1 MDQTLQKQLLRGIWV
16 AIVITAV
23 IAAVYYVAPLVAPFL
38 FGWLI
43 AYILNPLVNLLQR
56 RARIPRWLA
65 VTLSLLLF
73 LTVSVGLITV
83 AVTNI
88 VLEINDLS
96 LMIQNNLNQWKTWF
110 TDYVNSEPIQ
120 NLIERFITY
129 YNENPQYQNTIQSNL
144 TSTGK
149 TVTDF
154 VSLVVKFI
162 LDNIVAIITSLPNM
176 ATVTIVALLAAFFI
190 SNDWKKLQGKLNA
203 WTPDFIVQPTKLVWA
218 DLQRALF
225 GYLRAQLI
233 LISITAMV
241 VIIGLLILRVEYA
254 ITIGLLIG
262 LVDLMPYLGTG
273 AAMVPWLTYAF
284 IQHDL
289 YLGIGLSI
297 LYGIILVA
305 RQILEPKVLA
315 TSIGLDALPTLISM
329 YVGLKLFGFLGLIIG
344 PVTLILLATFHRSGV
359 FRSIWR
365 YIVDGK
371 QNRSS

>member
-23 IAAVYYVAPLVAPFL
+23 IAAVYYITPLVAPFL
-38 FGWLI
+38 FAWFI

-65 VTLSLLLF
+65 VTVSLLL
-73 LTVSVGLITV
+73 LLAVSVGLITV

-88 VLEINDLS
+88 VLEINGLS
-96 LMIQNNLNQWKTWF
+96 VMIQNNLNEWKTWF

-162 LDNIVAIITSLPNM
+162 LDNIVALITSLPNM
-176 ATVTIVALLAAFFI
+176 ATVTIVALLASFFI
-190 SNDWKKLQGKLNA
+190 SNDWARLRSKLNE
-203 WTPDFIVQPTKLVWA
+203 WTPDFILQPTRLVWL
-218 DLQRALF
+218 DLQKALF

-233 LISITAMV
+233 LISITALF
-241 VIIGLLILRVEYA
+241 VIIGLMILRVKYA
-254 ITIGLLIG
+254 LTIGLLIG

-273 AAMVPWLTYAF
+273 AAMVPWIAYSF
-284 IQHDL
+284 IQHDY

-315 TSIGLDALPTLISM
+315 SSIGLDALPTLIAM

-344 PVTLILLATFHRSGV
+344 PVSLILLATFHRSGV
-359 FRSIWR
+359 FRGLWR
-365 YIVDGK
+365 YIVYGK
-371 QNRSS
+371 ETPM

>member
-1 MDQTLQKQLLRGIWV
+1 MDQTLQRQILRGIWV
-16 AIVITAV
+16 AVVIAAV
-23 IAAVYYVAPLVAPFL
+23 IAAVYFVAPLVAPFL

-56 RARIPRWLA
+56 RTRIPRWLA
-65 VTLSLLLF
+65 VTVSLLLF
-73 LTVSVGLITV
+73 LAISVGLITI

-96 LMIQNNLNQWKTWF
+96 IMIQNNLNQWKTWF
-110 TDYVNSEPIQ
+110 TDYVNSETIQ
-120 NLIERFITY
+120 NLIQRVMNY

-144 TSTGK
+144 TTTGK

-154 VSLVVKFI
+154 ISLVVKFI
-162 LDNIVAIITSLPNM
+162 LDNIVALITGLPKM

-190 SNDWKKLQGKLNA
+190 SNDWRRLQRLLNDWA
-203 WTPDFIVQPTKLVWA
+203 PDFIVQPTKLVWA
-218 DLQRALF
+218 DLQKALF

-233 LISITAMV
+233 LISITALV
-241 VIIGLLILRVEYA
+241 VITGLLILRVEYA

-262 LVDLMPYLGTG
+262 LVDLLPYLGTG
-273 AAMVPWLTYAF
+273 AAMVPWLIYAF
-284 IQHDL
+284 IQNDY

-315 TSIGLDALPTLISM
+315 TSIGLEPLPTLIAM
-329 YVGLKLFGFLGLIIG
+329 YVGLKLFGFLGLIVG
-344 PVTLILLATFHRSGV
+344 PVTLILLATFQRSGV

-365 YIVDGK
+365 YILTGNQK
-371 QNRSS
+371 A